1 MVGKPSDA
9 LRNVLMK
16 LLMAAPAR
24 VEFSALKAEGDKYDV
39 DECMNDI
46 YEYIWS
52 PTLKGRKLTSTQ
64 MKLQNL
70 FIKQLVSTAKINWNK
85 DSKSLADEDVWE
97 SLTTLHHKIGEGHKG
112 CCVSDLER
120 MFNPVAGFEEP
131 MAEYFVPRNQES
143 MCYGY
148 FLRVRDL
155 LNNQKQH
162 VDKDTRLHYQLLL
175 HQMNNALNR

>member
-1 MVGKPSDA
+1 MDKLPKVGKPSDA

-70 FIKQLVSTAKINWNK
+70 FIKQLASTAKINWNK

-97 SLTTLHHKIGEGHKG
+97 SLTTLHHK
-112 CCVSDLER
+112 
-120 MFNPVAGFEEP
+120 
-131 MAEYFVPRNQES
+131 
-143 MCYGY
+143 
-148 FLRVRDL
+148 
-155 LNNQKQH
+155 
-162 VDKDTRLHYQLLL
+162 
-175 HQMNNALNR
+175 

>member
-1 MVGKPSDA
+1 MLFRSSDVLDKLPMVGKPSDA

-70 FIKQLVSTAKINWNK
+70 FIKQLASTAKINWNK

-97 SLTTLHHKIGEGHKG
+97 SLTTLHHKIEEGHKG

-155 LNNQKQH
+155 LNRSEEHTSELQS
-162 VDKDTRLHYQLLL
+162 RE
-175 HQMNNALNR
+175 